1 MKKLYLII
9 SIILTSVVFAGM
21 YCTDIINN
29 ANAQDTVTVTNV
41 GELTSA
47 LEQANV
53 TGDFMILLENGIY
66 SLNDMLWVSG
76 NNITFRSLAGNRD
89 NVVIQG
95 EGMQGGVSHIFNVA
109 GDNFTVADMTIGWV
123 ANHAIQI
130 QGNVDADYPHI
141 RNVRFVDTGEQM
153 LKVSYEEGNSNSS
166 NGGIVEGCLF
176 EYSAGVGPQY
186 YIGGIDAHQAH
197 NWVVRYNVFKD
208 ISSPDGDLAEH
219 AVHFWSGSSS
229 TLVEK
234 NIIVRC
240 DRGIGFGLG
249 DRGHQGGTIRN
260 NMVYTTRDVG
270 IGLENA
276 SNVGV
281 YNNTV
286 YTVNYMNSI
295 EYRFSGTQGVLIINN
310 LTNEGI
316 TSRDSGSG
324 TVDTNVTSARETWFV
339 NRSSGD
345 LHLAGEEPAV
355 VDQGQVLPDVPDDI
369 DGETRPQGNGYEI
382 GADEVSE

>member
-9 SIILTSVVFAGM
+9 SIIFTFIVYVEM
-21 YCTDIINN
+21 YCTDIVNN
-29 ANAQDTVTVTNV
+29 ANGQDTITVSNV
-41 GELTSA
+41 SELTSA
-47 LEQANV
+47 LEQANE
-53 TGDFMILLENGIY
+53 TGDLIILLENGTY
-66 SLNDMLWVSG
+66 NLNDMFWVSG
-76 NNITFRSLAGNRD
+76 NNITFRSLSGNRD
-89 NVVIQG
+89 NVIIQG
-95 EGMQGGVSHIFNVA
+95 EGMQGDVSHIFNVV

-130 QGNVDADYPHI
+130 QGNANADYPHI
-141 RNVRFVDTGEQM
+141 QNVRFVDTGEQM

-166 NGGIVEGCLF
+166 DGGIVEGCLF

-186 YIGGIDAHQAH
+186 YIGGVDAHQSH
-197 NWVVRYNVFKD
+197 NWVIRNNIFKD
-208 ISSPDGDLAEH
+208 ISSPDSELAEH
-219 AVHFWSGSSS
+219 AVHFWSDSSNN
-229 TLVEK
+229 LVEK
-234 NIIVRC
+234 NIIIRC

-249 DRGHQGGTIRN
+249 DRGHQGGTIKN

-276 SNVGV
+276 SNVEV

-310 LTNEGI
+310 LTNEDI
-316 TSRDSGSG
+316 TSRDDGSG
-324 TVDTNVTSARETWFV
+324 TVETNITNAQESWFV
-339 NRSSGD
+339 GISSGD
-345 LHLAGEEPAV
+345 LHLVGEVATV
-355 VDQGQVLPDVPDDI
+355 VDQGQTISGVQDDI

>member
-130 QGNVDADYPHI
+130 HGNADADYPHI